1 MPKCQEHK
9 IRSLDAMM
17 GWYESEG
24 PNRISSPTCLH
35 AQLGDLFI
43 HRYGNSSVQ
52 IWLLNRSDWESNIQD
67 GHHHPVLKDHR
78 LCVREGG
85 EPSWVTRK
93 TLAMY
98 KTRGWTKDG
107 IKTACKYRGPELAVF
122 QY

>member
-1 MPKCQEHK
+1 NNIIPKRQEHK
-9 IRSLDAMM
+9 IRGLDVTM

-24 PNRISSPTCLH
+24 ADRISSPTCLH

-43 HRYGNSSVQ
+43 HRYGNSSLQ
-52 IWLLNRSDWESNIQD
+52 IWLSNGSAWEPNIQD

-93 TLAMY
+93 TLATY
-98 KTRGWTKDG
+98 KTRG
-107 IKTACKYRGPELAVF
+107 RN
-122 QY
+122 